1 MVQNTK
7 KSMEEMEKMERKGS
21 ATREDASKSSGNRP
35 APQTNKKPESSS
47 SKKSR

>member
-7 KSMEEMEKMERKGS
+7 KNMEEMEKKGS
-21 ATREDASKSSGNRP
+21 AAREDASKPSANRP